1 MEQEINELR
10 KQLRQRK
17 AESQVLNK
25 RLFKSEVELER
36 HLHLLEK
43 CVECIELISTAN
55 KKQDIESQ

>member
-1 MEQEINELR
+1 MEQEINELC

-25 RLFKSEVELER
+25 RLFKAEVELER

-55 KKQDIESQ
+55 KNQDIESQ